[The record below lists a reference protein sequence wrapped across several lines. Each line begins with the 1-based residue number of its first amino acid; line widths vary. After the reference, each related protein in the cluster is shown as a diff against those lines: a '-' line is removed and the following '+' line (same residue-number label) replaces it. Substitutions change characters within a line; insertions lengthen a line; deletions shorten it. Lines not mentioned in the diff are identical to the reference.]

1 MWDALF
7 GGDDPFTGRYHLED
21 QSQTTSNIA
30 KGHHKSVAHLIGR
43 KIDISADILRRIL
56 VTLARLCDLDSGA
69 TVAI

>member
-30 KGHHKSVAHLIGR
+30 KGHHKSVAHLIDR
-43 KIDISADILRRIL
+43 KISEDILSTGIMIL
-56 VTLARLCDLDSGA
+56 
-69 TVAI
+69 TVVLRY